1 LRAALL
7 LIPLAAIA
15 ATVLAAGAQNR
26 APTEAANQAA
36 RKAAE
41 AAQAAA
47 NNAGDAEPPH
57 PAWMAGRVWLLAA
70 EADDGSVWY
79 FEGHDSNF
87 TRPPFR
93 VLLRTDDTGNP
104 RRVHNNTE
112 RLAEIDC
119 AGHRYGMLAHHPL

>member
-1 LRAALL
+1 MRAALL

-36 RKAAE
+36 QKAAE
-41 AAQAAA
+41 AAAS
-47 NNAGDAEPPH
+47 NAGDAEPPH